1 MRPPSRIGS
10 LLRSPRTRLVL
21 LGVLVAAGSA
31 AALLLGGP
39 SQGGIEQTV
48 DDAGAVAP
56 LAFVAL
62 YVVLTVLCFPGAVV
76 TAAGGVFFG
85 TALGTL
91 LAVAGAT
98 LGATAAFFVSRRLGR
113 AEVERIAG
121 RRISALDRWLVRRG
135 FLAVLYVRLIPVL
148 PFNAL
153 NYAAGVTAVKTRDYV
168 LGTAVGI
175 VPGAFAYAAL
185 GSSLGDPLSPEFI
198 AAVALIVVLAVGA
211 PLAERFVRGRG
222 TAPGED

>member
-1 MRPPSRIGS
+1 MRSPSRLGS
-10 LLRSPRTRLVL
+10 LLRSPRTRLAL
-21 LGVLVAAGSA
+21 MGVLVAGASA

-76 TAAGGVFFG
+76 TAAGGAFFG

-98 LGATAAFFVSRRLGR
+98 LGAIAAFLVGRRLGR
-113 AEVERIAG
+113 EEVERIAG
-121 RRISALDRWLVRRG
+121 RRIGALDRWLVRRG
-135 FLAVLYVRLIPVL
+135 FLAVLYVRLIPIL

-153 NYAAGVTAVKTRDYV
+153 NYAAGVTAVGTRDYV
-168 LGTAVGI
+168 LGTVVGI
-175 VPGAFAYAAL
+175 IPGAFAYAAL

-198 AAVALIVVLAVGA
+198 AAAALIVVLAVGA
-211 PLAERFVRGRG
+211 PLAERFLRGRG
-222 TAPGED
+222 TAPGGD

>member
-1 MRPPSRIGS
+1 MPEPSRIRA

-21 LGVLVAAGSA
+21 MGVLVAGASA

-48 DDAGAVAP
+48 DDAGALAP

-76 TAAGGVFFG
+76 TAAGGALFG
-85 TALGTL
+85 TAAGAL

-98 LGATAAFFVSRRLGR
+98 LGAIAAFLAGRRLGR
-113 AEVERIAG
+113 AQVERIAG
-121 RRISALDRWLVRRG
+121 RRIGALDRWLVRRG
-135 FLAVLYVRLIPVL
+135 FLAVLYLRLIPLV

-153 NYAAGVTAVKTRDYV
+153 NYAAGVTAVGARDYV

-185 GSSLGDPLSPEFI
+185 GSSLGDPLSTEFVV
-198 AAVALIVVLAVGA
+198 AVAMIVVLAAAGPIA
-211 PLAERFVRGRG
+211 QRFLRGPAG
-222 TAPGED
+222 D